1 MKLAH
6 IVSFAD
12 WLGTHQGI
20 IAVSQYLTERIF
32 REHLAKFG
40 VQVELGTESVSI
52 KQDGTGVN
60 LSLKHAGSD
69 EVETVRCAYVIG
81 ADGARGQFEA
91 SICATRYSLVHTG
104 WTRKAIGATFE
115 GQTKDTDGQVWA
127 DVMVEGISSEVGV
140 YSFSDE
146 LYRSDA
152 LLRISVGMSGLRP
165 ESSRECG
172 NLMGAMNVLTSVVS
186 TVFSC
191 GRRRSQAN
199 LPSASLARTSTQLT

>member
-1 MKLAH
+1 MKPAH

-12 WLGTHQGI
+12 WSGIHQGI

-52 KQDGTGVN
+52 EQDGTGVN

-69 EVETVRCAYVIG
+69 KVEIVRCAYVIG
-81 ADGARGQFEA
+81 ADGARGQFQA
-91 SICATRYSLVHTG
+91 SLGAARYSLAYAG

-127 DVMVEGISSEVGV
+127 DVVVEGISSEVGA
-140 YSFSDE
+140 YSFN
-146 LYRSDA
+146 
-152 LLRISVGMSGLRP
+152 G
-165 ESSRECG
+165 
-172 NLMGAMNVLTSVVS
+172 
-186 TVFSC
+186 
-191 GRRRSQAN
+191 
-199 LPSASLARTSTQLT
+199 